1 MNVIS
6 TTIKR
11 KNNNKTRVDHSGFL
25 FYISIY
31 QLIRFHIY
39 YIMNLEEARQ
49 ILRAA
54 GKPTCSC
61 QYGNSTD
68 NMIQEAIKIK
78 DAQQQP
84 KP

>member
-1 MNVIS
+1 
-6 TTIKR
+6 
-11 KNNNKTRVDHSGFL
+11 
-25 FYISIY
+25 
-31 QLIRFHIY
+31 
-39 YIMNLEEARQ
+39 MNLEEARQ

-54 GKPTCSC
+54 GTPTCSC

-78 DAQQQP
+78 EAQLQP